1 MTAPNMELSDDTTL
15 DQNDGADHIDGGDGT
30 PNIEPQNTAP
40 AIPQIDYAAL
50 YRESVAERRRLE
62 EEADRLRQAQQQP
75 KQQFAD
81 EEITDEYF
89 EKHGTAKGVKTIV
102 ESVIAKQLRESLGDI
117 GELSQDFK
125 RGKQIASAE
134 ERFYQEF
141 PQLIGYKDQLSAT
154 VRPFLNNAPN
164 VDVNTYRQV
173 ALSAIGA
180 LTVQNL
186 TQQQN
191 APANT
196 QPQATPSVPSA
207 PAPRGGTQIRKPVRK
222 LTEFERTAMRKA
234 GFDPNKS
241 ESIEEFF
248 KIVEGDDG
256 VTV

>member
-1 MTAPNMELSDDTTL
+1 MTAPNLELNDDPTL
-15 DQNDGADHIDGGDGT
+15 EQNDGADHIDGGDTT
-30 PNIEPQNTAP
+30 PNIESQNPAP
-40 AIPQIDYAAL
+40 VVPQIDYAAL

-62 EEADRLRQAQQQP
+62 EEADRLRQAQQQKP
-75 KQQFAD
+75 QYAD

-134 ERFYQEF
+134 ERFFQEF
-141 PQLIGYKDQLSAT
+141 PQLGALKDPLT
-154 VRPFLNNAPN
+154 TEVRKYLQNAPS
-164 VDVNTYRQV
+164 VDVNTYRST
-173 ALSAIGA
+173 ALAMIGA
-180 LTVQNL
+180 LTAQNFNPAAA
-186 TQQQN
+186 QQ
-191 APANT
+191 T
-196 QPQATPSVPSA
+196 QPQTQPTPSVPSA
-207 PAPRGGTQIRKPVRK
+207 PAPRGGAQIRKPVRK
-222 LTEFERTAMRKA
+222 LTEFERTAMRQA

-248 KIVEGDDG
+248 RIVEGDDG